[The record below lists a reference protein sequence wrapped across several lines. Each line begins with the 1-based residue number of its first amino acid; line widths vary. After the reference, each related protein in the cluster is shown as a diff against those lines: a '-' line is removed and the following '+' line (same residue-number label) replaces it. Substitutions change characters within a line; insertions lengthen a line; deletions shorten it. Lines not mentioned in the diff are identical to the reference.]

1 MKKIAY
7 LLVAG
12 GLALTACNNE
22 PSYKIT
28 GTVAGVEDGETI
40 YLQEQK
46 GRELVNLDSAIVKNG
61 TFTFTGRQD
70 TTVHRYIV
78 YEPGEMWVDLFLEN
92 GNIAVNLTEEKV
104 SGTANNDIYQTQ
116 FKEFLATVNEALGV
130 LHNQLRSDSTLTEE
144 QRKTI
149 ADQIEAKNEE
159 AFNGM
164 YQVVENNISNPV
176 GIYLLPQVI
185 GNFEFD
191 QQVALV
197 DKVPAHYREVEN
209 IARVIQQIELTKKTA
224 VGQKYIDF
232 AMNNPEGKEVKLSD
246 YISKNKYTLIDF
258 WASWCGPC
266 KREMPNVIAAY
277 KAYSKKGFG
286 IVGVSLDNDEA
297 AWKEAIKTWGMT
309 WPQMSDLKGW
319 ACEGSKLYGVNAIP
333 ATVLVD
339 QEGTIIARNL
349 RGEAIQEKLSEL
361 LK

>member
-7 LLVAG
+7 LWVAG
-12 GLALTACNNE
+12 GLVLTACNSE

-28 GTVAGVEDGETI
+28 GTATGVEDGEI
-40 YLQEQK
+40 VYLQEQK
-46 GRELVNLDSAIVKNG
+46 GREMINLDSAVVNNG

-70 TTVHRYIV
+70 SAAYRYIA
-78 YEPGEMWVDLFLEN
+78 YEPGQMWVDLFLEN
-92 GNIAVNLTEEKV
+92 GKITIDLLEEKAV
-104 SGTANNDIYQTQ
+104 GTPNNDIYQTE
-116 FKEFLATVNEALGV
+116 FKDFIASVNEELGALY
-130 LHNQLRSDSTLTEE
+130 NQMQTDSTLTEE
-144 QRKTI
+144 QRKAIT
-149 ADQIEAKNEE
+149 DKMEAKNEE
-159 AFNGM
+159 VAS
-164 YQVVENNISNPV
+164 QLLQAVEKNLANPV
-176 GIYLLPQVI
+176 GIHLLPQLI
-185 GNFEFD
+185 NNFEFE

-197 DKVPAHYREVEN
+197 DKVPAQYREQES
-209 IARVIQQIELTKKTA
+209 IARIIQQIELVKKTA

-232 AMNNPEGKEVKLSD
+232 AMNNPEGKVVKLSD

-277 KAYSKKGFG
+277 KAYNKKGFG
-286 IVGVSLDNDEA
+286 IIGVSLDNDEA
-297 AWKEAIKTWGMT
+297 KWKEAIKTWGMT

-319 ACEGSKLYGVNAIP
+319 ACEGSRLYGVNAIP